1 MEYEETIF
9 PETNTTKEIVMNA
22 FAALSNIA
30 RIKLP
35 GFEYDIVD
43 LEFDI
48 TKGIWIY
55 VWDGY
60 PGWSRSLWGTS
71 QHLPS

>member
-1 MEYEETIF
+1 MEHEETIF

-22 FAALSNIA
+22 FAALSNID

-48 TKGIWIY
+48 TKGI
-55 VWDGY
+55 
-60 PGWSRSLWGTS
+60 
-71 QHLPS
+71 